1 MQNSV
6 WYIYSLSCSGR
17 ESWFSVQS
25 ELSPYNS
32 HCRDSLCWLLL
43 KQTAGEMGFGFGKDE
58 VGVFGTWHISA
69 ACAQTTGQGFPIEV
83 HPLMFT
89 EYIDKKKITKAKFLK
104 RTLIFFSCYFFFFF
118 CTDFTWHKKICIPS
132 LFFISSFQA
141 SFQAPFLRKLHSLWI
156 LDYFSQM
163 LQ

>member
-1 MQNSV
+1 MQNSL
-6 WYIYSLSCSGR
+6 WYVYSLSCSGR
-17 ESWFSVQS
+17 ERWFSVQS

-43 KQTAGEMGFGFGKDE
+43 KQTAGEMGFGFGKDA

-69 ACAQTTGQGFPIEV
+69 ACAQTTGQGFPIKV
-83 HPLMFT
+83 YPLMFT
-89 EYIDKKKITKAKFLK
+89 EYIDKKITKAKFLK
-104 RTLIFFSCYFFFFF
+104 RTLIFFSCYFFFFVLILPGTRRF
-118 CTDFTWHKKICIPS
+118 AFHRS
-132 LFFISSFQA
+132 FFISSFQA

-156 LDYFSQM
+156 LDYISQM